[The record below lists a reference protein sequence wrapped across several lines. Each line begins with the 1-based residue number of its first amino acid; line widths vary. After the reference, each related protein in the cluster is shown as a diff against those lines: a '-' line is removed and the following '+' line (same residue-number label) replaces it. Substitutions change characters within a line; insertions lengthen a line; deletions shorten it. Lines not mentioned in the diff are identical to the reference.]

1 METYKDF
8 LIAGSAVPNFAT
20 GFDWYSHGTIFRTG
34 RLSSIIEV
42 KRIDGPIFNSEE
54 AAEQHGLELC
64 KEWIDKLMGRS
75 F

>member
-1 METYKDF
+1 
-8 LIAGSAVPNFAT
+8 VPNFAT
-20 GFDWYSHGTIFRTG
+20 EFDWYSHGTIFRRG
-34 RLSSIIEV
+34 RLSSIREV
-42 KRIDGPIFNSEE
+42 KRIDGLIFNGEE